1 MRIAFAQKQE
11 FQRGGDVVLILDH
24 QHAGAWGGHPA
35 PSKQRAIWGLVR
47 GRWMGKLA
55 QTKGYPVIDLIQS
68 QLLDPL
74 RLGLIVAL
82 VFTMFRTRAA
92 TGTIIPLAA
101 GVVFVAV
108 ILPLTQGAGTAS
120 LAQAVAAGIVSNLI
134 ILGIV
139 LALAMIVRRL
149 RG

>member
-1 MRIAFAQKQE
+1 MIE
-11 FQRGGDVVLILDH
+11 
-24 QHAGAWGGHPA
+24 
-35 PSKQRAIWGLVR
+35 
-47 GRWMGKLA
+47 
-55 QTKGYPVIDLIQS
+55 LIQS
-68 QLLDPL
+68 QLMDPF
-74 RLGLIVAL
+74 RIGLIVAL

-92 TGTIIPLAA
+92 TGTALPLAM

-108 ILPLTQGAGTAS
+108 ILPSTRPSGATSLTE
-120 LAQAVAAGIVSNLI
+120 AVAAGIVSNLI